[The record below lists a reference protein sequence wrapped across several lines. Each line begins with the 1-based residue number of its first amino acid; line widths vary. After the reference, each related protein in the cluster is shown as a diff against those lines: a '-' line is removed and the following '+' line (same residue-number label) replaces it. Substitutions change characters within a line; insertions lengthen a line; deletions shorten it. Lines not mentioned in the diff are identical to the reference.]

1 MPHVGE
7 PYPVATP
14 GSGARS
20 SEVRVRYFDPATG
33 EPLDRP
39 KAVSAKGRRAEKD
52 KVRRVPV
59 LVDGEVLPSIRDAA
73 ACSVSYHHLQ
83 RSLKQGRSEVNGH
96 SVAYVEGEK

>member
-1 MPHVGE
+1 MGE
-7 PYPVATP
+7 PYPICTP

-20 SEVRVRYFDPATG
+20 SEVRVSYFDPETG

-39 KAVSAKGRRAEKD
+39 KFAAKKGQRRTAD

-73 ACSVSYHHLQ
+73 AACGVSYHHLQ
-83 RSLKQGRSEVNGH
+83 KSLKQGRGELNGH
-96 SVAYVEGEK
+96 AVGYAEGDRR